1 MRHNSSESVVPAKSF
16 GAPEWMMVSV
26 FAIELLTMPAIE
38 PNPNELGAVS
48 IGLFL
53 GLPSMLAAW
62 SAVRS
67 GAWRYVLTVLLALLN
82 GFVLTYTVN
91 HSFDLLLVLLPLV
104 SAIPTLVTLW
114 LIKRSF
120 GRFAQL
126 ESGSDCFL
134 EGLRFN
140 LSHLFVVTTLLAV
153 LLAVG
158 KLFEAS
164 ILSFVSYPGEIVIVA
179 CLAALFSLNTL
190 MFVWALMG
198 QKSFLRVCIAIPISL
213 GLLVSC
219 NEICN
224 GADRSTLAI
233 WYTVTGLPLLLS
245 FLLMTVF
252 RYGGWRFW
260 KAAK

>member
-1 MRHNSSESVVPAKSF
+1 
-16 GAPEWMMVSV
+16 MVSV

-179 CLAALFSLNTL
+179 SLAALFSLNTL

>member
-1 MRHNSSESVVPAKSF
+1 MPAKSF

-179 CLAALFSLNTL
+179 CLAALFSLSTL

-233 WYTVTGLPLLLS
+233 WYTATGLPLLLS

>member
-1 MRHNSSESVVPAKSF
+1 MPAKSF

-82 GFVLTYTVN
+82 GFVLTYTAN
-91 HSFDLLLVLLPLV
+91 HIFDLLLVLLPLV

-224 GADRSTLAI
+224 GADHSTLAI

>member
-1 MRHNSSESVVPAKSF
+1 MPAKSF

-104 SAIPTLVTLW
+104 SVIPTLVTLW

-224 GADRSTLAI
+224 GADRSTLGI
-233 WYTVTGLPLLLS
+233 WYTATGLPLLLS

>member
-1 MRHNSSESVVPAKSF
+1 VPAKSF

-179 CLAALFSLNTL
+179 CLAALFSLSTL

-224 GADRSTLAI
+224 GVVVFIDDGFSVWWVAVLESCKVNRLSTSRKAI
-233 WYTVTGLPLLLS
+233 
-245 FLLMTVF
+245 VF
-252 RYGGWRFW
+252 YE
-260 KAAK
+260 AL

>member
-104 SAIPTLVTLW
+104 SVIPTLVTLW

-233 WYTVTGLPLLLS
+233 WYTATGLPLLLS